1 MRIFIGIQLEEDIKT
16 RIEKELKPFKK
27 MGTPIRWAK
36 PGNVHLTLKFIGEV
50 ADELYP
56 QIESALAETSFG
68 FTPFRVQ
75 GRGLGK
81 FPAGD
86 EVHIFWVGIEPSAEL
101 ESLFHKIEDILA
113 RFRIE
118 RETRPFVP
126 HITVG
131 RNKARFPFKRLMGE
145 LENKSD
151 VRLGDWTVGSFQI
164 FESRLTPQGP
174 VYTVRKEVVL
184 G

>member
-1 MRIFIGIQLEEDIKT
+1 MRIFIGIELEEGVKA

-36 PGNVHLTLKFIGEV
+36 PENIHLTLKFIGEV
-50 ADELYP
+50 AEDLYP
-56 QIESALAETSFG
+56 RIENALAEASVG
-68 FTPFRVQ
+68 LTPIRVG

-86 EVHIFWVGIEPSAEL
+86 EVHIFWAGIEPSAEL
-101 ESLFHKIEDILA
+101 ESLFHRIEDILA

-131 RNKARFPFKRLMGE
+131 RNKARFQFKPLISE

-151 VRLGDWTVGSFQI
+151 VRLGEWTVRSFQI

-174 VYTVRKEVVL
+174 VYRVRKEVVL